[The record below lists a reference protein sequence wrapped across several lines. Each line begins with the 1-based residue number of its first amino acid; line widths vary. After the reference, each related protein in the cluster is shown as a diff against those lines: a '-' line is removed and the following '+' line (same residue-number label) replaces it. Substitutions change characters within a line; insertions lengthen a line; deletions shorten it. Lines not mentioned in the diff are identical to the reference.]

1 MIIIWELSVRLLSNN
16 SVKFELV
23 IFRHGGLSCLKYDA
37 GDSAVFVRLAIQS
50 LYPGEF
56 VVNSI
61 FWTKKWVSLWGIV
74 AHYIRATRNDRAVLN
89 SVHGC
94 TVYYIKRQ
102 VTTLQRNLNFGWWR
116 QSLDQAFNA
125 IKFMI
130 WRSDFTQESVLH
142 GTKIFVR
149 YRLSDKIENSR
160 NYKITIF
167 RTDSNLIGKVYYQYN
182 STVRFTKGIKYIIP
196 GIQSVRC
203 LSGFFVFFIICTF
216 MLQAACLSRVHLH
229 AISRNVNIASRNDV
243 VLR

>member
-1 MIIIWELSVRLLSNN
+1 MRL
-16 SVKFELV
+16 EMTA
-23 IFRHGGLSCLKYDA
+23 R
-37 GDSAVFVRLAIQS
+37 
-50 LYPGEF
+50 
-56 VVNSI
+56 
-61 FWTKKWVSLWGIV
+61 FW
-74 AHYIRATRNDRAVLN
+74 IRF
-89 SVHGC
+89 
-94 TVYYIKRQ
+94 TVYCIKRQ

-243 VLR
+243 VFKIFNTNNAKGYKNFVQRKKLMPTVCNNW

>member
-1 MIIIWELSVRLLSNN
+1 
-16 SVKFELV
+16 
-23 IFRHGGLSCLKYDA
+23 
-37 GDSAVFVRLAIQS
+37 
-50 LYPGEF
+50 
-56 VVNSI
+56 
-61 FWTKKWVSLWGIV
+61 
-74 AHYIRATRNDRAVLN
+74 
-89 SVHGC
+89 
-94 TVYYIKRQ
+94 
-102 VTTLQRNLNFGWWR
+102 
-116 QSLDQAFNA
+116 
-125 IKFMI
+125 MI

-243 VLR
+243 VFKFLTQITLRVIRILFSVRSLCLPFVITDNFWWLKRKWEPKLEWIGYMHGKPCLYPWNLFD